1 MIDMLNETIIN
12 VQKYHE
18 TGGGEAV
25 RSNFG
30 GLYQNFGVN
39 ETTAADPEVA
49 DLYDS
54 SLSL

>member
-1 MIDMLNETIIN
+1 MLNENIIN

-18 TGGGEAV
+18 TGGGHAV
-25 RSNFG
+25 HSNIG
-30 GLYQNFGVN
+30 TLYQNFGVN